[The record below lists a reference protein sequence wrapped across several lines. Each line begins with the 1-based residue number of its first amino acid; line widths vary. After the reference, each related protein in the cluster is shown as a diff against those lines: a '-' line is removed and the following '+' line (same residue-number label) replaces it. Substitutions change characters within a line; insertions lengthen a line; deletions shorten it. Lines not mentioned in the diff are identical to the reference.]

1 MLLGALLVA
10 AATVGC
16 QAAAPPAPT
25 PDPFSAVAEQAKE
38 AFGEGLRAFE
48 AGRYREA
55 LTAFERAR
63 LLSPSPDPLT
73 LQYIERSRAAAQP
86 TAAPSLT
93 AEPTLT
99 PTPTPTP
106 VPTATATSTPA
117 PTTTTT
123 TPTPLPTATPRPRRV
138 VSQASAPPGTRVRV
152 VSTDGSGVEL
162 RGAPVADTRLGRG
175 LPEGSGAVVVAW
187 EGDDNWVFIRGDD
200 GSEGWAPTQ
209 YLTLAS

>member
-1 MLLGALLVA
+1 MLVA
-10 AATVGC
+10 AAAVGC
-16 QAAAPPAPT
+16 QQAAPPAPT

-38 AFGEGLRAFE
+38 AFGEGLRAYE

-63 LLSPSPDPLT
+63 LLSPNPDPQT

-86 TAAPSLT
+86 TSAPTLT

-99 PTPTPTP
+99 PTPTRTP
-106 VPTATATSTPA
+106 VPTATSTSTPV
-117 PTTTTT
+117 PTA
-123 TPTPLPTATPRPRRV
+123 TPTPPPTATPRPRRV

-152 VSTDGSGVEL
+152 ASTDGSGVEL

-175 LPEGSGAVVVAW
+175 LPEGAGAVVVAW

-209 YLTLAS
+209 YLTLAN